1 MSATGGSRR
10 EPARAVEVVRTEVL
24 TPHLRRVVL
33 GGPELA
39 GFHPGSPASYLKLY
53 LPPAPGEP
61 LVLPTYGAR
70 GPEFPEGAV
79 RPLVRTYTPRWF
91 DAAAGELAIDFVLH
105 GHGSAAAWAEAA
117 RPGDRA
123 GVSGPGSGYDPDPAA
138 PWFVIAGD
146 ESALP
151 AMATIVEALP
161 DAATA
166 HVVAE
171 VPSPLDRIDLVS
183 PGRLITTWLERDGQ
197 PSGQLLEA
205 ELRAMHVPVG
215 PGCFWVAGES
225 AVVRRI
231 RDHLVEGRGVPK
243 DRYVVRAYWKAEP
256 PEAAPVSR

>member
-1 MSATGGSRR
+1 MVVSASAGSSGSRR

-24 TPHLRRVVL
+24 TPHLRRVVF
-33 GGPELA
+33 GGPGLQ

-53 LPPAPGEP
+53 LPPGPGEP

-70 GPEFPEGAV
+70 GPEFPDGAV
-79 RPLVRTYTPRWF
+79 RPLVRTYTPRAF
-91 DAAAGELAIDFVLH
+91 DPEARELAIDFVLH
-105 GHGSAAAWAEAA
+105 GHGSAAAWAERA

-123 GVSGPGSGYDPDPAA
+123 GVSGPGSGYDPSPDA

-161 DAATA
+161 PGRMA

-183 PGRLITTWLERDGQ
+183 PARLITTWLERDGQ
-197 PSGQLLEA
+197 PAGALLEA
-205 ELRAMHVPVG
+205 ELRAMHVPRG
-215 PGCFWVAGES
+215 DGCFWVAGES
-225 AVVRRI
+225 AVVRRV
-231 RDHLVEGRGVPK
+231 RDHLVEDRGIPK
-243 DRYVVRAYWKAEP
+243 DRYVVRAYWKAD
-256 PEAAPVSR
+256 